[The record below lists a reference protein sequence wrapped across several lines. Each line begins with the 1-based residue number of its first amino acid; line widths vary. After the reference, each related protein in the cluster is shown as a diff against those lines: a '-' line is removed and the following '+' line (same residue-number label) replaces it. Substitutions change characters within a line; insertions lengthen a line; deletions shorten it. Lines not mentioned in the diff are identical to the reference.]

1 MEYYYYKFV
10 KGSAELV
17 RQEKNNFTLST
28 SGYEYDKEL
37 AKVSI
42 KVSPALQA
50 LIANQHDLA
59 ETLLNVPERKIFME
73 THLAELSIV
82 EETIA
87 KAYAKY
93 RSKRE
98 EAKKTRQETEINSKI
113 ATVSRQEFDEPL
125 KEAETLLDE
134 MAAKKSPGFPS
145 AKFTSEKKIPLVNE
159 ENDIRRIAIGASIKA
174 LSNFLGRQLTE
185 NEILLIE
192 KQVDSYL

>member
-1 MEYYYYKFV
+1 M
-10 KGSAELV
+10 
-17 RQEKNNFTLST
+17 
-28 SGYEYDKEL
+28 
-37 AKVSI
+37 
-42 KVSPALQA
+42 
-50 LIANQHDLA
+50 A
-59 ETLLNVPERKIFME
+59 ETLLNVPERKIFLE

-113 ATVSRQEFDEPL
+113 TTLSRQEFDEPL
-125 KEAETLLDE
+125 KETDILLDD
-134 MAAKKSPGFPS
+134 MAAKISPGLPS
-145 AKFTSEKKIPLVNE
+145 VKFTSEKKIPIVNE
-159 ENDIRRIAIGASIKA
+159 EKDIRRIAIGASIKA

-185 NEILLIE
+185 NEIILIE

>member
-1 MEYYYYKFV
+1 MAYYYYKFF
-10 KGSAELV
+10 KGSAELA
-17 RQEKNNFTLST
+17 RQEKNNFTLSN

-37 AKVSI
+37 SKVSI
-42 KVSPALQA
+42 KVIPALQA

-59 ETLLNVPERKIFME
+59 ETLLNVPERKIFLE

-113 ATVSRQEFDEPL
+113 TTLSRQEFDEPL
-125 KEAETLLDE
+125 KETDILLDD
-134 MAAKKSPGFPS
+134 MAAKISPGLPS
-145 AKFTSEKKIPLVNE
+145 VKFTSEKKIPIVKE
-159 ENDIRRIAIGASIKA
+159 EKDIRRIAIGASIKA

-185 NEILLIE
+185 NEIILIE